1 MKTINSVITAC
12 LLFSVSS
19 FAGILSF
26 TNFHTPPQVD
36 AALTTLHNTYP
47 GQTSIITIGT
57 SYGGNPM
64 KALKISSNPA
74 VNDPTK
80 GDVVYVALHHAREWI
95 SVEVALYLADELLAR
110 YSTDATLHADMDRL
124 QIWIIPVVNPDG
136 YAYTATW
143 GSCADVTS
151 PRMWRK
157 NRRLNSDGT
166 FGVDLNRNWGYQW
179 GLLSGSSNTTTDDTY
194 HGTGAFSEPETTVLR
209 DFLNGLT
216 NFKSFVTYHSFS
228 ELYLRPWSYTTSDPP
243 GEPTLKSI
251 AQRNINLIAAV
262 HGHTYS
268 ENIWYTSS
276 GEATDWVWQEKRVA
290 AFTPELRPAPTGA
303 GGFCVAASEIIPCAE
318 ENFPAATAL
327 IHDAARPGVW
337 IRDNA
342 GDTGAEPSTG
352 YPWESPDI
360 WTVPAVLNQNATVD
374 LHIHV
379 SNSTGTNMQNVT
391 VDAYYTDP
399 RITLE
404 FPSPTAVLIGSA
416 VINVPPAGK
425 DIVMSWTTPVGTNI
439 WGELHWCVGVVIRH
453 KEDMPLTT
461 IVNRSSNIACHNF
474 NTTTVVE
481 GSIINVAAT
490 NFLNV
495 AAELVI
501 DFNRNEL
508 PPDWKLELPSIKE
521 LQLRNKILPLT
532 TRKSRLL
539 KTQGVILE
547 PGQTVKIPVKV
558 HFAKV
563 PAKEVLVRIK
573 GDLLPLVAGKRT
585 PVGNGYTF
593 NVTAK

>member
-1 MKTINSVITAC
+1 MKTIKSVITAC

-26 TNFHTPPQVD
+26 SNFHTPSQVD
-36 AALTTLHNTYP
+36 AALTTLHTTYP
-47 GQTSIITIGT
+47 GKTSIISLGT
-57 SYGGNPM
+57 SYNGSPI
-64 KALKISSNPA
+64 KVLKISSNPA

-110 YSTDATLHADMDRL
+110 YSTDATLQADMDRL

-136 YAYTATW
+136 YAYTTTD
-143 GSCADVTS
+143 GSCSASTS

-157 NRRLNSDGT
+157 NRRPNGDGT
-166 FGVDLNRNWGYQW
+166 YGVDLNRNWGYQW
-179 GLLSGSSNTTTDDTY
+179 GLLSGSSNITADDTY
-194 HGTGAFSEPETTVLR
+194 HGTGAFSEPETKVIR

-251 AQRNINLIAAV
+251 AQRNIGLIAGV

-268 ENIWYTSS
+268 EDIWYTSS

-290 AFTPELRPAPTGA
+290 AFTPELRPTPTGA
-303 GGFCVAASEIIPCAE
+303 GGFCVPASEIIPCAE
-318 ENFPAATAL
+318 ENFPAANAL
-327 IHDAARPGVW
+327 IHDAARPGIW

-379 SNSTGTNMQNVT
+379 SNSTGTNMKDVT

-404 FPSPTAVLIGSA
+404 FPSPTAVLIGSTL
-416 VINVPPAGK
+416 VNVPPSGK
-425 DIVMSWTTPVGTNI
+425 DIVMPWTTPVGTNI
-439 WGELHWCVGVVIRH
+439 WGELHWCVGVVIKH
-453 KEDMPLTT
+453 KDDMPLTT

-481 GSIINVAAT
+481 GGIINVAAT
-490 NFLNV
+490 NFLSV
-495 AAELVI
+495 AAELAI

-508 PPDWKLELPSIKE
+508 PPDWKLELPAITE
-521 LQLRNKILPLT
+521 LQSQNRILPAT
-532 TRKSRLL
+532 IRKSRLL
-539 KTQGVILE
+539 KTHGIILE

-558 HFAKV
+558 HFVKV
-563 PAKEVLVRIK
+563 PAKEVLIRIK

-585 PVGNGYTF
+585 PIGNGYTF

>member
-1 MKTINSVITAC
+1 MKIRDSVIIVFF
-12 LLFSVSS
+12 LSSVSS

-36 AALTTLHNTYP
+36 GALTTLHNTYP
-47 GQTSIITIGT
+47 GTTSIITIGT
-57 SYGGNPM
+57 SYNGSPI

-74 VNDPTK
+74 MNDPTK

-136 YAYTATW
+136 YAYTATG
-143 GSCADVTS
+143 GSCADPTS
-151 PRMWRK
+151 ARMWRK

-166 FGVDLNRNWGYQW
+166 YGVDLNRNWGYQW
-179 GLLSGSSNTTTDDTY
+179 GLLSGSSNITTNDTY
-194 HGTGAFSEPETTVLR
+194 HGTGAFSEPETQVIR
-209 DFLNGLT
+209 NFVNGLT
-216 NFKSFVTYHSFS
+216 NFKVFVTYHSFS

-243 GEPTLKSI
+243 GEPTLRSI
-251 AQRNINLIAAV
+251 AQRNIDLIAAV

-276 GEATDWVWQEKRVA
+276 GEATDWIWQEKRVA
-290 AFTPELRPAPTGA
+290 AFTPELRPTSTGA
-303 GGFCVAASEIIPCAE
+303 AGFCVAASEIIPCAE
-318 ENFPAATAL
+318 ENLPAAMAL

-360 WTVPAVLNQNATVD
+360 WTVPAVLNQNATVE

-379 SNSTGTNMQNVT
+379 SNSTGTDMQSVT
-391 VDAYYTDP
+391 VEAYYTDP

-404 FPSPTAVLIGSA
+404 FPSPAAVLIGST
-416 VINVPPAGK
+416 VVDVPATGK
-425 DIVMSWTTPVGTNI
+425 DVVMSWTTPLGTNI
-439 WGELHWCVGVVIRH
+439 WGELHWCVGVVIKH
-453 KEDMPLTT
+453 KDDMPLTT
-461 IVNRSSNIACHNF
+461 IVNRSNNIACHNF
-474 NTTTVVE
+474 NTTTLVE
-481 GSIINVAAT
+481 GGVINVAAT

-495 AAELVI
+495 AAELII

-508 PPDWKLELPSIKE
+508 PTHWRLELPAIKE
-521 LQLRNKILPLT
+521 LQLQNRIPPPT
-532 TRKSRLL
+532 IRKSSLL
-539 KTQGVILE
+539 KTRGVILE

-558 HFAKV
+558 HFPKV
-563 PAKEVLVRIK
+563 PAREILIRIR

>member
-136 YAYTATW
+136 YVYTATW

-179 GLLSGSSNTTTDDTY
+179 GLLSGSSNATTDDTY

-216 NFKSFVTYHSFS
+216 NVKSFVTYHSFS

-327 IHDAARPGVW
+327 IHDAARPGIW

-416 VINVPPAGK
+416 VVNVPPAGK

-508 PPDWKLELPSIKE
+508 PPDWKLELPSTKE
-521 LQLRNKILPLT
+521 LQLRNKILPPT

>member
-1 MKTINSVITAC
+1 MKTVNSVITAC
-12 LLFSVSS
+12 LLSSVSS
-19 FAGILSF
+19 FAGVLSF

-47 GQTSIITIGT
+47 GKTSIITIGT
-57 SYGGNPM
+57 SYGGNPI
-64 KALKISSNPA
+64 KALKISSNPG

-136 YAYTATW
+136 YAYTTTD
-143 GSCADVTS
+143 GSCSVPTS

-157 NRRLNSDGT
+157 NRRPNGDGT
-166 FGVDLNRNWGYQW
+166 YGVDLNRNWGYQW
-179 GLLSGSSNTTTDDTY
+179 GLLSGSSNITADDTY
-194 HGTGAFSEPETTVLR
+194 HGTGAFSEPETKVIR

-290 AFTPELRPAPTGA
+290 AFTPELRPGPTGA

-318 ENFPAATAL
+318 ENFPAANAL
-327 IHDAARPGVW
+327 IHDAARSGVW

-379 SNSTGTNMQNVT
+379 SNSTGTNMKDVT

-416 VINVPPAGK
+416 VVNVPPPGK
-425 DIVMSWTTPVGTNI
+425 DVVMSWTTPVGTNI
-439 WGELHWCVGVVIRH
+439 WGELHWCVGVVIKH
-453 KEDMPLTT
+453 KDDMPLTT

-481 GSIINVAAT
+481 GGIINVAAT
-490 NFLNV
+490 NFLSG

-508 PPDWKLELPSIKE
+508 PPDWKLELPPIKE
-521 LQLRNKILPLT
+521 LQSGNRILPPT
-532 TRKSRLL
+532 IRKSRLL

-573 GDLLPLVAGKRT
+573 GDLLPLVAGERT
-585 PVGNGYTF
+585 PVGNGYSF

>member
-1 MKTINSVITAC
+1 MKTLTLVITAC
-12 LLFSVSS
+12 LLSSVSS

-26 TNFHTPPQVD
+26 TTFHTPPQVD

-47 GQTSIITIGT
+47 GQTSVIQIGA
-57 SYGGNPM
+57 SYNGNPI
-64 KALKISSNPA
+64 KALQISSNPG

-136 YAYTATW
+136 YTYTTT
-143 GSCADVTS
+143 GGTTSCS
-151 PRMWRK
+151 GPRMWRK

-166 FGVDLNRNWGYQW
+166 YGVDLNRNWGYQW
-179 GLLSGSSNTTTDDTY
+179 GLLSGSSNITTNDTY
-194 HGTGAFSEPETTVLR
+194 HGTGAFSEPETTVIR
-209 DFLNGLT
+209 NFLNGLT
-216 NFKSFVTYHSFS
+216 NLKSFVSYHSFS

-251 AQRNINLIAAV
+251 VQRNINLIAAV

-268 ENIWYTSS
+268 ENIGYTSS

-290 AFTPELRPAPTGA
+290 AFTPELRPTPTGA

-327 IHDAARPGVW
+327 IHDAAIPGVW

-342 GDTGAEPSTG
+342 GDTGAEPSPG

-360 WTVPAVLNQNATVD
+360 WTVPAVLNQNAPVD

-391 VDAYYTDP
+391 VDSYYADP

-404 FPSPTAVLIGSA
+404 FPSPTAVFIGSA
-416 VINVPPAGK
+416 VVNVPPSGK

-439 WGELHWCVGVVIRH
+439 WGELHWCVGVVIKH
-453 KEDMPLTT
+453 KDDMPLTT

-495 AAELVI
+495 AAELVV
-501 DFNRNEL
+501 DFNRDEL

-521 LQLRNKILPLT
+521 LQLDNKILPPT
-532 TRKSRLL
+532 SRKSRLL
-539 KTQGVILE
+539 KTQGIILE